1 MSSRYK
7 SPEEIAAMDVKPLVD
22 STGEID
28 ESVVREEEDDDEEIV
43 IDAIEG

>member
-1 MSSRYK
+1 
-7 SPEEIAAMDVKPLVD
+7 MDVKPLVD

-28 ESVVREEEDDDEEIV
+28 ESVVSEEDDDEEIV